1 MLRLLAFFSA
11 YRNTILF
18 LILEGVAL
26 YMVVN
31 YNDHQRHQMGD
42 FLLESTSAFYEKRA
56 SVNYY
61 FHLIR
66 DNEHLKDENIYL
78 REQLLNAKNHI
89 AQMEARMGKDSLVQL
104 LLKDSTADR
113 SSFSFISARVIK
125 NSTNKTYNYLVMDKG
140 AADGVEP
147 DMGVVSPE
155 GIVGRVIRVSD
166 RYSLALSALNVDFKL
181 ILNTL
186 SPDRKEEDM
195 NVGFYEWRGGD
206 PRHAFL
212 TYIPETAKL
221 DTGYTVVTS
230 VNSQI
235 FPPGYVV
242 GKISRL
248 GKQTQDGFYNAQMEL
263 SANFNSL
270 TNVYLISSSNKAV
283 LDSLEKNLR

>member
-1 MLRLLAFFSA
+1 MLRLISFLSA
-11 YRNTILF
+11 YRNAILF
-18 LILEGVAL
+18 LILEGMAF
-26 YMVVN
+26 YMIVN
-31 YNDHQRHQMGD
+31 FNDYQRHQMGD
-42 FLLESTSAFYEKRA
+42 FLLESTSTFYERRG
-56 SVNYY
+56 VINRY
-61 FHLIR
+61 FHLGR
-66 DNEHLKDENIYL
+66 DNEHLMDENIYL
-78 REQLLNAKNHI
+78 REELLKAKNQI
-89 AQMEARMGKDSLVQL
+89 AQMEAIMGQDSLLRQMAVDTTR
-104 LLKDSTADR
+104 DSN
-113 SSFSFISARVIK
+113 SFSFIASRVIK
-125 NSTNKTYNYLVMDKG
+125 NSTNKTYNYLVLDKG
-140 AADGVEP
+140 ARDGVAI

-166 RYSLALSALNVDFKL
+166 RFSLALSALNVDFKL

-186 SPDRKEEDM
+186 SPDSKKEDM

-221 DTGYTVVTS
+221 DTGYVVVTS
-230 VNSQI
+230 INSQI

-270 TNVYLISSSNKAV
+270 TNVYLISSGNKPI